1 MEMEGIKVI
10 EEKCI
15 GCELCIRACP
25 YGAVEVVNQ
34 LAVIKANCN
43 LCGVC
48 VSACKWGAIIISAPP
63 KEAVEKVSTEQY
75 RGVWIFAEQRQGKL
89 SGVVYELLG
98 EGKKLAQTLGEQL
111 GAVLLGYRMGDL
123 ASQLIAY
130 GADKVYFMEAP
141 ELEMFGDDFYAEAVT
156 YLIRRYRPSIF
167 LAGATSVGR
176 SFIPKVAVM
185 LGTGLTADCTG
196 LEIDPQ
202 SRLLL
207 QTRPAYGGNIMATII
222 CSQYR
227 PQMAT
232 VRPKVM
238 KPATKEENRRGEII
252 SVTMDGKP
260 TVRTRILQVVK
271 MLEETVNLSEA
282 DIVVSGGR
290 GLGDPKNFQLVRDL
304 AKVLVGAVGASR
316 AAVDAGWISYP
327 HQVGQ
332 TGKTVCPKL
341 YIACGISGAIQHL
354 VGMQSSKVIVAI
366 NKDPEAP
373 IFQVANYGIVGDVL
387 EILPILTN
395 EFKKYLQ

>member
-10 EEKCI
+10 KEKCI

-25 YGAVEVVNQ
+25 YGAVEVVNK

-48 VSACKWGAIIISAPP
+48 VSACQWGAIIISAPP
-63 KEAVEKVSTEQY
+63 KEAVEKVSTDQY

-111 GAVLLGYRMGDL
+111 GAILLGYRMGDL

-141 ELEMFGDDFYAEAVT
+141 ELESFGDDFYAEAVT

-196 LEIDPQ
+196 LEIDSQ

-222 CSQYR
+222 CSQHR

-260 TVRTRILQVVK
+260 NVRTRILQVVK

-290 GLGDPKNFQLVRDL
+290 GLGDPINFQLVRDL

-373 IFQVANYGIVGDVL
+373 IFQIANYGIVGDVL